1 MYLITLEIMI
11 NGFEK
16 ETEDLSEY
24 ELTELLPILLKHL
37 PRKIGIENAITGA
50 AIRKGIRLNLD
61 YIIGGARLRKLI
73 NYIRKNDLIPHLV
86 ASSKG
91 YYVACSNT
99 EIERFIE
106 SLKQRETA
114 IRVVRIAMQRQLHNK
129 TNPDIPFPEYE

>member
-1 MYLITLEIMI
+1 MI

-37 PRKIGIENAITGA
+37 PRKIGIENATTGA
-50 AIRKGIRLNLD
+50 AIRKGIELNLD
-61 YIIGGARLRKLI
+61 YTIGGARLRKLI
-73 NYIRKNDLIPHLV
+73 NYIRKKDLIPHLV

-91 YYVACSNT
+91 YYVATENA

-129 TNPDIPFPEYE
+129 TNPDIPFPEDE